1 MPRDVAIE
9 VPSRTLKFEVEV
21 ESNESGEARSEEK
34 RLKVLMEIEMVITGQ
49 QMVTISTRDERRRH
63 RLAADGQARR
73 NQGSANSPVSYQPP
87 IQPSTNR

>member
-21 ESNESGEARSEEK
+21 ESNESGEVHSEEK

-49 QMVTISTRDERRRH
+49 QTVTIST
-63 RLAADGQARR
+63 
-73 NQGSANSPVSYQPP
+73 
-87 IQPSTNR
+87 